1 MRWGARHPKKEVED
15 AIRHAQANP
24 VASVFRSN
32 QTVEYEFILRFRLPA
47 DDADVDDIVGR
58 LGAAGCDDALVGIGQ
73 PGRLAL
79 DFARE
84 AASAKRAVIS
94 ALKDVKKAVPGAQ
107 LIEVSPD
114 FVGLTDVA
122 ELIGVSRQ
130 NMRKLM
136 LTHVDS
142 FPAPVHEGSPALWH
156 LAPVL
161 QWLGNRGAYRV
172 EQALLDVAHIAMQI
186 NLAKE
191 ANGLET
197 PVRAEVRI
205 LVA

>member
-1 MRWGARHPKKEVED
+1 M
-15 AIRHAQANP
+15 
-24 VASVFRSN
+24 
-32 QTVEYEFILRFRLPA
+32 EYEFILRFRLPA